1 LNKKVFKFMECA
13 NTQPRN
19 TLSVRIAENLRED
32 VLKGRF
38 EAGRMLPTE
47 AVLCSRFNASRLTI
61 RKSFDLL
68 TNEGLCERIP
78 GRGVLVKVREDATKT
93 VMSCEVFTNFPFDD
107 SNEYYQSILSG
118 LATGSQTY
126 GISLS
131 FRHRDSSKPL
141 SAEEIT
147 QPTIIW
153 PGLLEDIAP
162 LYHLINAQKPFVV
175 LSASYDDIEL
185 PCVDCNNQE
194 GTEKAIEYLLKAG
207 HRNIGIIAKSQ
218 NLCTDHAARIAF
230 GRNYLARECKNPAPL
245 VFIPENVWN
254 ARTGKQFAEWLRQ
267 YSITALFCM
276 DSEQAAW
283 IYKALHDNKIRIP
296 EDISIIAFDD
306 PAISAFLNPTLT
318 SVTQPKFEMG
328 VHAIKKLME
337 SVRKGILP
345 SKTDFFSTTLTERNS
360 VKKIPSKFKV

>member
-1 LNKKVFKFMECA
+1 MEFA
-13 NTQPRN
+13 PTQQRN

-32 VLKGRF
+32 VLKGIL

-78 GRGVLVKVREDATKT
+78 GRGVLVKVREDATKA

-107 SNEYYQSILSG
+107 SNEYYRSILSG

-131 FRHRDSSKPL
+131 FRHRDNSKPL
-141 SAEEIT
+141 RAEEIT
-147 QPTIIW
+147 QPTIVW
-153 PGLLEDIAP
+153 PGLIGDIAS
-162 LYHLINAQKPFVV
+162 LYHLLNAQKPFVV

-207 HRNIGIIAKSQ
+207 HRNIGIVAKSQ
-218 NLCTDHAARIAF
+218 NLCADHVARIAV
-230 GRNYLARECKNPAPL
+230 GRNYLARECKNPAPP
-245 VFIPENVWN
+245 VFIPESAWN
-254 ARTGKQFAEWLRQ
+254 ERAGGQFAEWLKQ
-267 YSITALFCM
+267 YSLTALFCM
-276 DSEQAAW
+276 DSEQASW

-296 EDISIIAFDD
+296 DDISIIAFDD

-337 SVRKGILP
+337 AVRKGVLP

-360 VKKIPSKFKV
+360 VKKIPS